1 MRRGEG
7 AAVSLAPSP
16 GFRRYGERLTSQ
28 HKRSK
33 QTTEPE
39 RRHGGHR
46 ASGGAVK
53 RQETERSDAAASGAA
68 TPSRRPIT
76 AGRYLRVVRF
86 MAGWLST
93 SVRLRCPSLVAHSA
107 GPATST
113 SAEHPPP
120 RLLSS
125 PLSLTNSAPSLLLTF
140 LSSLLPLSLLPPLPS
155 FSPSLL
161 ARAHT
166 RSVGYVGNYDN
177 GSRWVQLSVCARAG
191 RVCARYIVATQ
202 TPSSPR
208 APFDLGLFPSA
219 RAGVLI

>member
-1 MRRGEG
+1 MRRGEGAAG

-28 HKRSK
+28 HKRSQ

-53 RQETERSDAAASGAA
+53 RQETERSDAAA

-140 LSSLLPLSLLPPLPS
+140 LSSLLPLSLLPPLS
-155 FSPSLL
+155 FLPSLPS
-161 ARAHT
+161 
-166 RSVGYVGNYDN
+166 RSCTYPF
-177 GSRWVQLSVCARAG
+177 S
-191 RVCARYIVATQ
+191 RVCR
-202 TPSSPR
+202 
-208 APFDLGLFPSA
+208 
-219 RAGVLI
+219 